1 MSLILELQEEC
12 LSQASTTR
20 LLRKAHLVAF
30 KLGLTEFDSWITT
43 EMNGYTD
50 SRSVP
55 KYRQVAGT
63 LKARAPEF
71 VGGFTVNLSKQP
83 IEVPVVLPISVVD
96 AAIDEPGSE
105 TQLAPNLESANAL
118 IGDAPQL
125 KGSSLFVTIPKSE
138 MKKIPDG
145 IRDKVLQWALELE
158 RADIT
163 GEGLSFTEKEKEA
176 AKTLAAASVSVLIQG
191 DNNGSVQIQQKSS
204 DASEFP

>member
-12 LSQASTTR
+12 LSQANTTH

-30 KLGLTEFDSWITT
+30 KLELAEFDSWITT
-43 EMNGYTD
+43 EMNGYAD
-50 SRSVP
+50 SNSLP

-71 VGGFTVNLSKQP
+71 AGGITVNLSKQP
-83 IEVPVVLPISVVD
+83 FEVPVVQPISVVD
-96 AAIDEPGSE
+96 ATISEPGSE
-105 TQLAPNLESANAL
+105 TQLALSLESANAL
-118 IGDAPQL
+118 IRDVPQL

-138 MKKIPDG
+138 MKKILDG

-158 RADIT
+158 RAGIT
-163 GEGLSFTEKEKEA
+163 GESLSFTEKEKEA
-176 AKTLAAASVSVLIQG
+176 AKTLEAVSVSVLIQG

-204 DASEFP
+204 DANESL